1 VDSRRTD
8 LTDSIRIERFKGRTA
23 AIPEISQEVGLIAEA
38 RPRHVSKCLEVR
50 IRGVDDGGAEIM
62 STQEI
67 GKLVERHA

>member
-1 VDSRRTD
+1 M
-8 LTDSIRIERFKGRTA
+8 
-23 AIPEISQEVGLIAEA
+23 PEISQEVGLIAEA
-38 RPRHVSKCLEVR
+38 RPRHVSKCLEVG